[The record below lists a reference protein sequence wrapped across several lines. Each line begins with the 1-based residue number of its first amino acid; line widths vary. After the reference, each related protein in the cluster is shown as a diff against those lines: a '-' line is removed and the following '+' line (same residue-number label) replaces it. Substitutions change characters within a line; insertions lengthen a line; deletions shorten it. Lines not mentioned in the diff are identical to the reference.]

1 MTQRV
6 SFISL
11 ILVVS
16 VAISG
21 CNSGGGGGNSSD
33 PNIGFFLIG
42 DRFEQSQTTGSTI
55 VVPTIMRAQGQ
66 FIEPQGTIRGTVE
79 SFPVRD
85 IGPAADR
92 IVGAK
97 VPAKWRITYVEA
109 AQPGR
114 IPCQDGIRTVERNVG
129 VGELE
134 RLTCTARVFP
144 VTLIPNS
151 VDVQSPPTTIEI
163 DVEGISS
170 EHGQPQVAM
179 LNEFGQLQFAVPA
192 TIIESAK
199 HRIRFTVPNMSAFY
213 NGVYSVSVN
222 NVRSDGS
229 WNVIGVGELS
239 VYGNEA
245 PPLPQ
250 HPNPCVIP
258 AECLF

>member
-1 MTQRV
+1 MKRKLIFASVTFIASIV
-6 SFISL
+6 SS
-11 ILVVS
+11 
-16 VAISG
+16 A
-21 CNSGGGGGNSSD
+21 CSGGGGGSSSD

-79 SFPVRD
+79 SFPVTD
-85 IGPAADR
+85 IGPAATQ
-92 IVGAK
+92 IPGAK

-134 RLTCTARVFP
+134 RLPCTARVFP
-144 VTLIPNS
+144 VTLIPNT

-163 DVEGISS
+163 DVEGVSN
-170 EHGQPQVAM
+170 EHGQPQVAI
-179 LNEFGQLQFAVPA
+179 LNEFGQLRAAIPA
-192 TIIESAK
+192 TIIQSAK
-199 HRIRFTVPNMSAFY
+199 HRISFTLPNMNDFY
-213 NGVYSVSVN
+213 NGVYTVSVS
-222 NVRSDGS
+222 NVRANGAWD
-229 WNVIGVGELS
+229 VIGVGELS
-239 VYGNEA
+239 VYGNV
-245 PPLPQ
+245 PPQLPQ
-250 HPNPCVIP
+250 FPNPCVIP